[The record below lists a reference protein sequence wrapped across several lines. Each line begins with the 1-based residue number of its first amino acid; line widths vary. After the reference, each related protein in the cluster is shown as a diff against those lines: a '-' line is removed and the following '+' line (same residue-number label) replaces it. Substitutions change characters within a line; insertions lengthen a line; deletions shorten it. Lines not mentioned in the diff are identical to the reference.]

1 LALSCERRREPTPIR
16 SAIGGTEL
24 RISFPTSRRFALT
37 IILAL
42 VFFAGCSVANG
53 QPTAQE
59 VSSSNGAKDS
69 VTLLDRATATE
80 SSSLQDPQAPP
91 KDRKPPDQCGVT
103 SAKQCVKDFLND
115 QKGMWTSP
123 FHIKP
128 KDAEWLLPI
137 AAATA
142 VSIRFD
148 AEENTTLGVS
158 RSRDI
163 ISRRLTDIGS
173 PYSLVGFAAT
183 AYLIGHFTHNENA
196 RETGVLSA
204 EALADTA
211 LITEILKYATNR
223 ERPFEGNGRG
233 DFYPDGFHNYP
244 AGLSMPSGHAASAF
258 AVAKIISDETRGHTW
273 LHLGLYALATTIGA
287 ARITGHEH
295 FPSDVIV
302 GGTFGYLIGGYIYHH
317 RASDP
322 TRRGEHGLLL
332 GMAPITDAN
341 THTYGMTILTNGDI
355 FRSQWLQHLHFG
367 AKKAPDPYP
376 ILTGAN

>member
-1 LALSCERRREPTPIR
+1 LLPVR
-16 SAIGGTEL
+16 SASKGAEL
-24 RISFPTSRRFALT
+24 HNFFHTARRFTSIAILT
-37 IILAL
+37 IILLAC
-42 VFFAGCSVANG
+42 CSAA
-53 QPTAQE
+53 TAQ
-59 VSSSNGAKDS
+59 STAQDISTLNGAKDS
-69 VTLLDRATATE
+69 VVSLDTAAPSE

-91 KDRKPPDQCGVT
+91 QAAPTNRKPPDQCGVT
-103 SAKQCVKDFLND
+103 STKQCVKDFLND
-115 QKGMWTSP
+115 QKAMWTSP
-123 FHIKP
+123 LHIKP

-142 VSIRFD
+142 VSIHFD
-148 AEENTTLGVS
+148 AEENMTLGVS
-158 RSRDI
+158 RSRDV

-183 AYLIGHFTHNENA
+183 AYLIGHFAHNENA

-211 LITEILKYATNR
+211 LITEVLKYATNR

-322 TRRGEHGLLL
+322 TRRGEPHGLLL
-332 GMAPITDAN
+332 GMAPISDQN
-341 THTYGMTILTNGDI
+341 THTYGITIVTNGDI
-355 FRSQWLQHLHFG
+355 FQSEFFQHLRFG
-367 AKKAPDPYP
+367 AKRATDQFP

>member
-1 LALSCERRREPTPIR
+1 MSGGWKGVGLRNYAQVFTRLISILTFAIIFLVCSAAARAQSSTQDVSTSDGAKVSASSSDGTPI
-16 SAIGGTEL
+16 
-24 RISFPTSRRFALT
+24 
-37 IILAL
+37 
-42 VFFAGCSVANG
+42 
-53 QPTAQE
+53 
-59 VSSSNGAKDS
+59 
-69 VTLLDRATATE
+69 TE
-80 SSSLQDPQAPP
+80 SSSLQELQKPA

-103 SAKQCVKDFLND
+103 SFKQCGKDFLND
-115 QKGMWTSP
+115 QKAMWTSP

-128 KDAEWLLPI
+128 KDAEWLLPF

-142 VSIRFD
+142 VSIHYD
-148 AEENTTLGVS
+148 ADALNTLGES
-158 RSRDI
+158 HSRDV

-173 PYSLVGFAAT
+173 PYALVGFAAT

-211 LITEILKYATNR
+211 VITEVLKFATNR

-233 DFYPDGFHNYP
+233 DFYPHGFHDYP

-273 LHLGLYALATTIGA
+273 LHLGLYAVAATIGA
-287 ARITGHEH
+287 ARITGHNH
-295 FPSDVIV
+295 FPSDVLV

-322 TRRGEHGLLL
+322 TRRGDHALMF
-332 GMAPITDAN
+332 GMSPITDAN
-341 THTYGMTILTNGDI
+341 TRTYGVTIVTNGEI
-355 FRSQWLQHLHFG
+355 FQSDFFQHLHFG
-367 AKKAPDPYP
+367 TKQA
-376 ILTGAN
+376 TN

>member
-1 LALSCERRREPTPIR
+1 MSGGAKGAGVRNYLAVSRRLISIISFAILILAGSPVANAQSTVQDISTSDGAKGSLASLDATPI
-16 SAIGGTEL
+16 I
-24 RISFPTSRRFALT
+24 
-37 IILAL
+37 
-42 VFFAGCSVANG
+42 
-53 QPTAQE
+53 
-59 VSSSNGAKDS
+59 
-69 VTLLDRATATE
+69 E
-80 SSSLQDPQAPP
+80 SSSLQYPQKPD
-91 KDRKPPDQCGVT
+91 KNRKPPDQCGVT

-123 FHIKP
+123 LHIKP

-142 VSIRFD
+142 VSIHFD
-148 AEENTTLGVS
+148 AQENMTLGVS
-158 RSRDI
+158 HSRDV

-173 PYSLVGFAAT
+173 PYALVGFAAT
-183 AYLIGHFTHNENA
+183 AYLIGHFAHNENA

-211 LITEILKYATNR
+211 LITEVLKYATNR

-322 TRRGEHGLLL
+322 TRRGEPHGLLL
-332 GMAPITDAN
+332 GMSPITDAN
-341 THTYGMTILTNGDI
+341 THTYGMTIVTNGEI
-355 FRSQWLQHLHFG
+355 FQSDFFQHLRFG
-367 AKKAPDPYP
+367 AKR
-376 ILTGAN
+376 GADQSPNFVGGN

>member
-1 LALSCERRREPTPIR
+1 LRCDSDRFVKRLFFSLGSVLILLITGPAVHGQ
-16 SAIGGTEL
+16 SASQDNLDT
-24 RISFPTSRRFALT
+24 
-37 IILAL
+37 
-42 VFFAGCSVANG
+42 
-53 QPTAQE
+53 
-59 VSSSNGAKDS
+59 NGAKETVSAIFNPD
-69 VTLLDRATATE
+69 TE

-103 SAKQCVKDFLND
+103 SAKQCLKDFLND
-115 QKGMWTSP
+115 QKAMWTSP
-123 FHIKP
+123 LHIKP

-142 VSIRFD
+142 VSIHYD
-148 AEENTTLGVS
+148 AEENMTLGVS

-173 PYSLVGFAAT
+173 PYALVGFAAT

-211 LITEILKYATNR
+211 IVTEVLKFATNR

-273 LHLGLYALATTIGA
+273 LHLGLYAVAATIGA

-302 GGTFGYLIGGYIYHH
+302 GGTFGSLIGGYLYHP

-322 TRRGEHGLLL
+322 TRRGEPHGLLL
-332 GMAPITDAN
+332 GMAPLTDQN
-341 THTYGMTILTNGDI
+341 THTYGITIVTNGDI
-355 FRSQWLQHLHFG
+355 FQSEFFQHLHFG
-367 AKKAPDPYP
+367 SKKPADPFP

>member
-1 LALSCERRREPTPIR
+1 MRRYSELSCRFILSLGIALLLAAT
-16 SAIGGTEL
+16 SA
-24 RISFPTSRRFALT
+24 
-37 IILAL
+37 
-42 VFFAGCSVANG
+42 VAGAQAATQDNSSTDAAKTAESAANY
-53 QPTAQE
+53 
-59 VSSSNGAKDS
+59 DS
-69 VTLLDRATATE
+69 AAE
-80 SSSLQDPQAPP
+80 SSSLQDPQKPP

-103 SAKQCVKDFLND
+103 SAKQCVKDLLND

-123 FHIKP
+123 FHMKA
-128 KDAEWLLPI
+128 KDAEWLLPF

-142 VSIRFD
+142 VSIRYD
-148 AEENTTLGVS
+148 ADTLNTLGIS

-196 RETGVLSA
+196 RETGILSA

-211 LITEILKYATNR
+211 IITEVLKFATDR
-223 ERPFEGNGRG
+223 ERPFIGTGRG
-233 DFYPDGFHNYP
+233 GFYPDGFQNYP
-244 AGLSMPSGHAASAF
+244 GGPAMPSGHAASAF

-273 LHLGLYALATTIGA
+273 LHLGLYALAATIGA

-322 TRRGEHGLLL
+322 TRGGEHGMLF
-332 GMAPITDAN
+332 GMSPITDAN
-341 THTYGMTILTNGDI
+341 THTYGMTIVTNGEI
-355 FRSQWLQHLHFG
+355 FQSEWFQHLRFG
-367 AKKAPDPYP
+367 AKRTSDQSPTS
-376 ILTGAN
+376 IGGN

>member
-1 LALSCERRREPTPIR
+1 MRHFPKY
-16 SAIGGTEL
+16 SARLISTIGIAMQL
-24 RISFPTSRRFALT
+24 ILT
-37 IILAL
+37 ASA
-42 VFFAGCSVANG
+42 VRAQS
-53 QPTAQE
+53 TAQDSA
-59 VSSSNGAKDS
+59 VSRDNSTSQLSSSSQDNSTSEVLKAI
-69 VTLLDRATATE
+69 VRTTTLDADLE
-80 SSSLQDPQAPP
+80 SSSLQDPQKPP

-103 SAKQCVKDFLND
+103 SAKQCIKDFLND
-115 QKGMWTSP
+115 QKGIWTSP
-123 FHIKP
+123 FRIKP
-128 KDAEWLLPI
+128 HDAEWLLPI

-142 VSIRFD
+142 VSIRYD
-148 AEENTTLGVS
+148 ADTINTLGQS

-204 EALADTA
+204 EALIDTA
-211 LITEILKYATNR
+211 IVTEVVKYATDR
-223 ERPFEGNGRG
+223 ERPFIGTGRG
-233 DFYPDGFHNYP
+233 RFYPDGYQTFTGGP
-244 AGLSMPSGHAASAF
+244 AMPSGHAASAF

-273 LHLGLYALATTIGA
+273 LHLGLYALAATIGA

-322 TRRGEHGLLL
+322 TRRGQEHGLLL
-332 GMAPITDAN
+332 RMSPITDQN
-341 THTYGMTILTNGDI
+341 THTYGMTIVTNGEI
-355 FRSQWLQHLHFG
+355 FHSDFFQHLRFG
-367 AKKAPDPYP
+367 AKRTTDLWP
-376 ILTGAN
+376 GASAVN